1 MSETVLL
8 TGATGF
14 VGRELLFR
22 LAREPGQ
29 RIVCPIRARDAAQA
43 TARLNEVLDKAYP
56 APLTDEERS
65 RVSALPA
72 DLVEERLALNNQQ
85 WDELAATVNR
95 VVHGAASVDWALP
108 IEAAR
113 GINVEGTRRVV
124 ELAQAAHA
132 RGVLKKFDYVSTCY
146 VCGRRRGPIL
156 EEDLDAGHGFFNTYE
171 QSKFEA
177 EKLVRA
183 SGLPYITF
191 RLSIVVGDSRT
202 GYASAFKVLYWPL
215 KMISRGTI
223 KIVPGHSSGIVDLV
237 PVDYVCE
244 ALAVISADP
253 SQRGKTFHLAAGP
266 GRSST
271 LGEILDL
278 AARSFGGRR
287 PILAPPALYER
298 AIRPFVYAL
307 TWGKKRETL
316 KKARVYLPYAS
327 FNAMFDTTQARAIV
341 ENKSLRPPLV
351 QDYFQV
357 LIDYAI
363 ASDWG
368 KRDPGHSSTAG
379 AVAGLK

>member
-22 LAREPGQ
+22 LARKPGV
-29 RIVCPIRARDAAQA
+29 RIVCPIRAKDGAQA
-43 TARLNEVLDKAYP
+43 AARLSEVLDKAYP
-56 APLTDEERS
+56 QPLTDEERS
-65 RVSALPA
+65 RVLALAA
-72 DLVEERLALNNQQ
+72 DLIEERLALDDQQ

-95 VVHGAASVDWALP
+95 VVHGAASVDWSLP
-108 IEAAR
+108 LEAAR
-113 GINVEGTRRVV
+113 SINVGGTRRVV

-132 RGVLKKFDYVSTCY
+132 GGVLKRFDYVSTCY
-146 VCGRRRGPIL
+146 VCGRRRGRIL
-156 EEDLDAGHGFFNTYE
+156 EEDLDASHGFFNTYE

-177 EKLVRA
+177 EKVVRA
-183 SGLPYITF
+183 SGLPYTTF

-215 KMISRGTI
+215 KMFSRGTI
-223 KIVPGHSSGIVDLV
+223 KVVPGHRSGIVDLV

-244 ALAVISADP
+244 ALELISNDP

-287 PILAPPALYER
+287 PILVPPALYER
-298 AIRPFVYAL
+298 TLRPLVYAL
-307 TWGKKRETL
+307 TWGKKREAL
-316 KKARVYLPYAS
+316 KKGRVYVPYAS
-327 FNAMFDTTQARAIV
+327 FDAAFDTTQARAV
-341 ENKSLRPPLV
+341 VASHSLRPPLV

-368 KRDPGHSSTAG
+368 KREPGRTSAAVT
-379 AVAGLK
+379 VAGPK